1 MNLQTSVSSGTEV
14 FYFVRFGDPG
24 FPGRKDTDFGST
36 RRIYKEV
43 YQKVAKVE
51 LKQPIVQAIA
61 EEIKDAQSV
70 VLVDYRGLTV
80 AQDTELR
87 KQLREAGIVYKVYK
101 NTMMKRAFEGTECE
115 ALEGYLEGPSA
126 IAISKD
132 DATAPARILCKF
144 AKDAPAL
151 ELKGGVVEGTAYD
164 TAGLTEL
171 SKIPSREELLS
182 KLLGSLQ
189 SPITNFARVIKQIA
203 EQGGEAA
210 PAEEAA
216 EAPAEAAETAEA
228 PAEAEAPAAE

>member
-1 MNLQTSVSSGTEV
+1 M
-14 FYFVRFGDPG
+14 
-24 FPGRKDTDFGST
+24 
-36 RRIYKEV
+36 
-43 YQKVAKVE
+43 AKVE

-80 AQDTELR
+80 AEDTELR

-115 ALEGYLEGPSA
+115 ALESCLEGPSA

-151 ELKGGVVEGTAYD
+151 ELKGGIVEGTAYD
-164 TAGLTEL
+164 VAGLTEL

-189 SPITNFARVIKQIA
+189 SPISNFARVIKQIA
-203 EQGGEAA
+203 EQGGAA
-210 PAEEAA
+210 AETEAA
-216 EAPAEAAETAEA
+216 EAPAEEAAAETAEDPAAEAVAETAEA
-228 PAEAEAPAAE
+228 PAETAETAEE

>member
-1 MNLQTSVSSGTEV
+1 M
-14 FYFVRFGDPG
+14 
-24 FPGRKDTDFGST
+24 
-36 RRIYKEV
+36 
-43 YQKVAKVE
+43 AKVE

-101 NTMMKRAFEGTECE
+101 NTMMKRAFEGTEF
-115 ALEGYLEGPSA
+115 EGLDNCLEGPSA
-126 IAISKD
+126 IAVSKD

-151 ELKGGVVEGTAYD
+151 ELKGGVVEGTVYD
-164 TAGLTEL
+164 VAGLTEL

-182 KLLGSLQ
+182 RLLGSMQ
-189 SPITNFARVIKQIA
+189 SPIANFARVIKQIA
-203 EQGGEAA
+203 EKDGETAEAA
-210 PAEEAA
+210 PVA
-216 EAPAEAAETAEA
+216 EAPAAEAAETAEA
-228 PAEAEAPAAE
+228 PAAEAAETPAE

>member
-1 MNLQTSVSSGTEV
+1 M
-14 FYFVRFGDPG
+14 
-24 FPGRKDTDFGST
+24 
-36 RRIYKEV
+36 
-43 YQKVAKVE
+43 AKVE

-61 EEIKDAQSV
+61 EDVKDAASV

-80 AQDTELR
+80 AEDTALRKELR
-87 KQLREAGIVYKVYK
+87 DAGIIYKVCK

-115 ALEGYLEGPSA
+115 ALENCLEGPSA

-164 TAGLTEL
+164 VAGLTEL

-189 SPITNFARVIKQIA
+189 SPIANFARVIKQIA

-216 EAPAEAAETAEA
+216 EAPAESAETAEA
-228 PAEAEAPAAE
+228 PAEAAE